1 METIILARADLW
13 KQATLEWTS
22 DMILFSAT
30 SDTNA
35 EREEMEGK
43 DKKEVL
49 DVWKKKN
56 GCRRWYGIV
65 ATNEL

>member
-35 EREEMEGK
+35 ETGNGGWEK

-49 DVWKKKN
+49 DVWKKKMDAA
-56 GCRRWYGIV
+56 G
-65 ATNEL
+65 ATV